1 MGGVEDDEPP
11 SKRVKASSRELRGLS
26 NGECL
31 KEPSSCSFSA
41 CASMARPLAL
51 QGDDEVIG
59 SKGVKKVEFVRII
72 AEALYSLG
80 YSKTGAYLEEESG
93 IPFHSS
99 VVTVFIQ
106 QILDGSWD
114 ESLASLHKIGI
125 VDETIIKLAC
135 FIILQQKFFELLD
148 GEKVMDALKTLRTEI
163 APLSINN
170 IRVRELSSLILSPS
184 HRVTDG
190 ISGQEMV
197 KSKPRSE
204 LLEDLQKLFPPTV
217 MIPEKRLLQLV
228 EQALDL
234 QHDTCLFH
242 NSLVGETSLLTD
254 HRCGRDKIPS
264 ETVQIL
270 PDHHNEVWYLQY
282 SKNGKYLASSSS
294 DHSAI
299 IWEVNL
305 EGRVS
310 LKHRLIGHQKPVS
323 CVSWSPDDDQILT
336 CGVEEVI
343 RRWDISSGEC
353 LQVYEKGLIGS
364 ISCSWSPDGKW
375 IFSGMTDKSIMMWD
389 LDGKEMDCLKGQ
401 KTLRISD
408 LQTTSDG
415 KLITICKENMIVIL
429 DRESGAERC
438 IKEDQTIVSFTLS
451 GDNKFLL
458 VSIVNEELH
467 LWSIQGNIRLVSK
480 YRGHRRSRFI
490 VRACFGGFQQAFIA
504 SGSEDSQ
511 IYIWHRGSGELI
523 ETLGGHSGAV
533 NCVSWNPANPHMLAS
548 ASDDRTIRIWGLNHV
563 ETKSNSCIHHC
574 NGAN

>member
-1 MGGVEDDEPP
+1 
-11 SKRVKASSRELRGLS
+11 
-26 NGECL
+26 
-31 KEPSSCSFSA
+31 
-41 CASMARPLAL
+41 MARPLAS
-51 QGDDEVIG
+51 QGDDEVIS

-170 IRVRELSSLILSPS
+170 FRVRELSSLILSPS
-184 HRVTDG
+184 HRVIDG

-197 KSKPRSE
+197 KPKPRSE

-234 QHDTCLFH
+234 QRDTCLFH

-254 HRCGRDKIPS
+254 HRCGRDNIPS

-270 PDHHNEVWYLQY
+270 PDHHDEVWYLQY

-323 CVSWSPDDDQILT
+323 CVSWSPGDDQILT
-336 CGVEEVI
+336 CGAEEVI

-375 IFSGMTDKSIMMWD
+375 IFSGLTDKSIMMWD

-429 DRESGAERC
+429 DRESGTERC
-438 IKEDQTIVSFTLS
+438 IKEDQMIVSFTLS
-451 GDNKFLL
+451 WDNKFLL
-458 VSIVNEELH
+458 VSLVNEELH
-467 LWSIQGNIRLVSK
+467 LWSIQGHIRFVSK

-533 NCVSWNPANPHMLAS
+533 NCVSWNPTNPHMLAS

-563 ETKSNSCIHHC
+563 DTKSNSCIPHC

>member
-1 MGGVEDDEPP
+1 MGGEEDDEPP

-26 NGECL
+26 NVECL
-31 KEPSSCSFSA
+31 KEPSNCSFSL
-41 CASMARPLAL
+41 SMARPLAL
-51 QGDDEVIG
+51 VGDDEVIG

-184 HRVTDG
+184 HRVIDG
-190 ISGQEMV
+190 ISGQEMA

-234 QHDTCLFH
+234 QRDTCLFH
-242 NSLVGETSLLTD
+242 NSLGGETSLLTD

-270 PDHHNEVWYLQY
+270 TDHHNEVWYLQY

-336 CGVEEVI
+336 CGAEEVI
-343 RRWDISSGEC
+343 RRWDVSSGEC

-364 ISCSWSPDGKW
+364 ISCSWSRDGKW
-375 IFSGMTDKSIMMWD
+375 IFSGLTDRSITMWD

-415 KLITICKENMIVIL
+415 KLITICKENTIVIL

-458 VSIVNEELH
+458 VSLVNEELH
-467 LWSIQGNIRLVSK
+467 LWSIQGHVRFISK

-490 VRACFGGFQQAFIA
+490 VRACFGGCQQAFIA

-533 NCVSWNPANPHMLAS
+533 NCVSWNPTNPHMLAS

-563 ETKSNSCIHHC
+563 DIKSNSCIHHC